1 MSKEKKSF
9 FERLAGS
16 VMVEDNDPEEEEL
29 EVEIGRSNKKFNEA
43 ERTISNI
50 QPEEEYEEGD
60 GELSVDVYQT
70 PNEIIIEAMLAGVK
84 PEDLQISITRDMV
97 TIKGRR
103 DGNTQISEDDYFYR
117 ELYWGSFSR
126 SILLPHEIE
135 IENVEAVEKHGL
147 LIIRLPKIDKARQAK
162 IKVKSIKLDTW
173 MKQFNH
179 KYINFIWADINGAE
193 EDLILGGLNTLRD
206 NTKFLYIETSD
217 KELYEGEIN
226 KQRLLELLPEFELI
240 DTFNDL
246 GNFCNILLKNKNL

>member
-16 VMVEDNDPEEEEL
+16 VMVEDNDPEEEEM
-29 EVEIGRSNKKFNEA
+29 EVEIDRRSNKKFNEA
-43 ERTISNI
+43 ERAISNI
-50 QPEEEYEEGD
+50 TPQAEFEEED

-70 PNEIIIEAMLAGVK
+70 QNEIIIEAMLAGVK

-147 LIIRLPKIDKARQAK
+147 LIIRLPKVDKARQAK
-162 IKVKSIKLDTW
+162 VKVKSI
-173 MKQFNH
+173 
-179 KYINFIWADINGAE
+179 
-193 EDLILGGLNTLRD
+193 
-206 NTKFLYIETSD
+206 
-217 KELYEGEIN
+217 
-226 KQRLLELLPEFELI
+226 
-240 DTFNDL
+240 
-246 GNFCNILLKNKNL
+246 

>member
-16 VMVEDNDPEEEEL
+16 VMVEDENPEEEEEIEI
-29 EVEIGRSNKKFNEA
+29 EVDRKRGGKFAEN
-43 ERTISNI
+43 ERTIADFRGEDDY
-50 QPEEEYEEGD
+50 EEED

-135 IENVEAVEKHGL
+135 IETVEAVEKHGL

-162 IKVKSIKLDTW
+162 VKVKSI
-173 MKQFNH
+173 
-179 KYINFIWADINGAE
+179 
-193 EDLILGGLNTLRD
+193 
-206 NTKFLYIETSD
+206 
-217 KELYEGEIN
+217 
-226 KQRLLELLPEFELI
+226 
-240 DTFNDL
+240 
-246 GNFCNILLKNKNL
+246 

>member
-1 MSKEKKSF
+1 MSKDKRSF

-16 VMVEDNDPEEEEL
+16 VMVEDTDPEEDEEL
-29 EVEIGRSNKKFNEA
+29 EIEVDRRRPQKFAEA
-43 ERTISNI
+43 ERTVSNLR
-50 QPEEEYEEGD
+50 PEEEYVEED

-147 LIIRLPKIDKARQAK
+147 LIIRLPKVDKARQAK
-162 IKVKSIKLDTW
+162 VKVKSI
-173 MKQFNH
+173 
-179 KYINFIWADINGAE
+179 
-193 EDLILGGLNTLRD
+193 
-206 NTKFLYIETSD
+206 
-217 KELYEGEIN
+217 
-226 KQRLLELLPEFELI
+226 
-240 DTFNDL
+240 
-246 GNFCNILLKNKNL
+246 

>member
-1 MSKEKKSF
+1 MSKDKRSF

-16 VMVEDNDPEEEEL
+16 VMVEDQDPEEDEEM
-29 EVEIGRSNKKFNEA
+29 EVEIDRRSSKKFAEA
-43 ERTISNI
+43 ERTVSNMRP
-50 QPEEEYEEGD
+50 QEEEYAEED

-117 ELYWGSFSR
+117 ELYWGAFSR

-135 IENVEAVEKHGL
+135 IESVEAVEKHGL

-162 IKVKSIKLDTW
+162 VKVKSI
-173 MKQFNH
+173 
-179 KYINFIWADINGAE
+179 
-193 EDLILGGLNTLRD
+193 
-206 NTKFLYIETSD
+206 
-217 KELYEGEIN
+217 
-226 KQRLLELLPEFELI
+226 
-240 DTFNDL
+240 
-246 GNFCNILLKNKNL
+246 